1 MATISSLTSTSSSSN
16 AYGSQSKGI
25 GGLVS
30 GLNTDELIDGMTAS
44 TRSKIA
50 KQKQN
55 KTLLS
60 WKTDAYRAIS
70 DKLVSFANSYTS
82 YSSGTNLYSANFYSR
97 SVITPSGSNSK
108 YVTASGSVT
117 GGQQFTVNG
126 IKQLAQDANFT
137 TTETLSDNYIQTE
150 AVNFGNEDIST
161 ILGKAFIVQYGDKQ
175 YTAFMPPK
183 EGGGPY
189 TNAEEVAKGMN
200 KALENVDIGGNKTLA
215 SVMNVSADGETL
227 NFKNTSEA
235 GNALKIVNG
244 DAELFKSLG
253 IISGSSTIMDKSI
266 TSAGLNALAEINPDD
281 LKKETTF
288 AERMKGKSLS
298 FEYNGTRK
306 VITFNDETKLN
317 ETDFKNYLQDELD
330 TAFGKGRIQLTKG
343 SDNTFQFKTVLPS
356 GAEDKSSVLY
366 VSSSSIGITGEGSV
380 FGIEN
385 GSSNKLNLTT
395 TLDKSGLKG
404 AETAGLVDG
413 NEYEI
418 TINGESIKIK
428 YEKDKTSLKD
438 IIDAINSNKNADV
451 NISYQTN
458 SDSFSIVST
467 QNGASG
473 SVKIGA
479 RDGDGNITQLNE
491 LEQLLFGKRKADGTI
506 DSSNKELN
514 GKEVKG
520 QDAIILVDFDGE
532 GGADATEISRST
544 NSFNL
549 NGMKIV
555 ANGTFGYQDNGSGV
569 MEYVGGTEGIKFS
582 AGVDTEK
589 VIKAIKSMIDEY
601 NTLVEDSNAAIKEK
615 RDRTYTPLTDEQRKD
630 MSESEI
636 TAWEKKAKAGLLLGD
651 SDISSLANDL
661 RFVFMKTGT
670 ESNQLS
676 DIGITVS
683 SNWADNGKITL
694 DETKLK
700 NALQDDPERVKDLF
714 TEDLKDNNLMTGGVM
729 SRMKAIT
736 DKYAATVGATK
747 GKLIEKAGNVKSPS
761 SMLKNALLTEM
772 NDIDKTIKKYETKL
786 KTERT
791 RYQNQFT
798 RLEVVMQ
805 KMNTQSGW
813 LSQYSGQ

>member
-215 SVMNVSADGETL
+215 SVMNVTADGETL

-395 TLDKSGLKG
+395 TLDKSGLKD

-636 TAWEKKAKAGLLLGD
+636 TAWEKKAKAGLLFGD

>member
-44 TRSKIA
+44 TRSKIS

-161 ILGKAFIVQYGDKQ
+161 ILGKAFIVKYGDKQ

-636 TAWEKKAKAGLLLGD
+636 TAWEKKAKAGLLFGD

>member
-44 TRSKIA
+44 TRSKIS

-215 SVMNVSADGETL
+215 SVMNVTADGETL

-636 TAWEKKAKAGLLLGD
+636 TAWEKKAKAGLLFGD

>member
-200 KALENVDIGGNKTLA
+200 KALENVDIGGNKSLA
-215 SVMNVSADGETL
+215 SVMNVTADGETL

-306 VITFNDETKLN
+306 AITFNDETKLN

-473 SVKIGA
+473 SVKIGT

-636 TAWEKKAKAGLLLGD
+636 TAWEKKAKAGLLFGD

>member
-636 TAWEKKAKAGLLLGD
+636 TAWEKKAKAGLLFGD

>member
-1 MATISSLTSTSSSSN
+1 MATISSLTSASSSSN

-70 DKLVSFANSYTS
+70 DKLVGFADNYTS
-82 YSSGTNLYSANFYSR
+82 YSSSTNLYSANFYSR

-108 YVTASGSVT
+108 YVTTSGSVT
-117 GGQQFTVNG
+117 GDQQFTVNG

-137 TTETLSDNYIQTE
+137 TTETLSDNYIQTG
-150 AVNFGNEDIST
+150 AVNFGNEDVSS
-161 ILGKAFIVQYGDKQ
+161 ILGKGFVVQYGDKQ
-175 YTAFMPPK
+175 YTAFIPPK

-189 TNAEEVAKGMN
+189 TNAEEVAIGMN
-200 KALENVDIGGNKTLA
+200 KALEKVDIGGNKTLA
-215 SVMNVSADGETL
+215 SVMNVSAVGETL

-244 DAELFKSLG
+244 DAQLFTSLG
-253 IISGSSTIMDKSI
+253 IISGSNTIMDKSI
-266 TSAGLNALAEINPDD
+266 TSAGLSALAEINPDD
-281 LKKETTF
+281 LKKDTTF
-288 AERMKGKSLS
+288 AERMKGRSLS

-317 ETDFKNYLQDELD
+317 ETDFKKYLQDELD
-330 TAFGKGRIQLTKG
+330 TAFGKGRIQLTQG
-343 SDNTFQFKTVLPS
+343 GDNTFQFKTVLPS

-366 VSSSSIGITGEGSV
+366 VSSPSIGITGEGSV

-385 GSSNKLNLTT
+385 GSTNKLNLKT
-395 TLDKSGLKG
+395 TLEKAGIKDF
-404 AETAGLVDG
+404 ENAGLVDG

-458 SDSFSIVST
+458 SDSFSIVSS

-479 RDGDGNITQLNE
+479 RDGDGNVTQLNE
-491 LEQLLFGKRKADGTI
+491 LEQLLFGKRNGDGTI
-506 DSSNKELN
+506 DTSNKVLN
-514 GKEVKG
+514 GKEVEG

-532 GGADATEISRST
+532 GGAEATEISRST

-549 NGMKIV
+549 NGMKII
-555 ANGTFGYQDNGSGV
+555 ANGTFGYQDNGSNGL
-569 MEYVGGTEGIKFS
+569 EYVGGTEGIKFG

-601 NTLVEDSNAAIKEK
+601 NTLVEDSNTAVKEK
-615 RDRTYTPLTDEQRKD
+615 RNRSYTPLTDEQRKD

-636 TAWEKKAKAGLLLGD
+636 TAWEKKAKEGLLFGD

-661 RFVFMKTGT
+661 RFVFMKTGS
-670 ESNQLS
+670 ESNQLA

-683 SNWADNGKITL
+683 SSWSDNGKITL

-700 NALQDDPERVKDLF
+700 NALQDDPERVKELF
-714 TEDLKDNNLMTGGVM
+714 TEDLEDNNLMTGGVM

-736 DKYAATVGATK
+736 EKYAATVGATK

-761 SMLKNALLTEM
+761 SMLKNNLLTQM
-772 NDIDKTIKKYETKL
+772 NDIDKVITKYENKL

-798 RLEVVMQ
+798 RLEVAMQ
-805 KMNTQSGW
+805 KMNSQSGW
-813 LSQYSGQ
+813 LNQYSSQ

>member
-70 DKLVSFANSYTS
+70 DKLVGFADNYTS
-82 YSSGTNLYSANFYSR
+82 YSSSTNLYSANFYSR

-117 GGQQFTVNG
+117 GDQQFTVNG
-126 IKQLAQDANFT
+126 IKQLAQDANYT
-137 TTETLSDNYIQTE
+137 TTETLSDNYIQTG
-150 AVNFGNEDIST
+150 AVNFGNEDVST
-161 ILGKAFIVQYGDKQ
+161 LLGKAFIVKYGDKQ
-175 YTAFMPPK
+175 YTAYMPPK

-244 DAELFKSLG
+244 DAELFKTLG

-266 TSAGLNALAEINPDD
+266 TSSGLNALAEIKPED

-317 ETDFKNYLQDELD
+317 ETDFKKYLQDELD
-330 TAFGKGRIQLTKG
+330 TAFGKGRVQLTQG

-395 TLDKSGLKG
+395 TLEKSGIKDV
-404 AETAGLVDG
+404 ENAGLVDG

-438 IIDAINSNKNADV
+438 IMNAINSNKSADV

-458 SDSFSIVST
+458 SDSFSIVSS

-473 SVKIGA
+473 SVTIGA
-479 RDGDGNITQLNE
+479 RDADGNVTQLNE
-491 LEQLLFGKRKADGTI
+491 LEQLLFGKRNADGTI
-506 DSSNKELN
+506 DSNNKVLN

-520 QDAIILVDFDGE
+520 QDAIILVDYDGE

-555 ANGTFGYQDNGSGV
+555 ANNTFGYQDNGSGAL
-569 MEYVGGTEGIKFS
+569 EYVGGTEGIKFS
-582 AGVDTEK
+582 ASVDTDK

-601 NTLVEDSNAAIKEK
+601 NTLVADSNAAIKEK
-615 RDRTYTPLTDEQRKD
+615 RDRTYTPLTDEQKED

-636 TAWEKKAKAGLLLGD
+636 TAWEKKAKAGLLFGD

-661 RFVFMKTGT
+661 RFVFMKTGS

-676 DIGITVS
+676 DIGISVS
-683 SNWADNGKITL
+683 SSWSDNGKITL

-700 NALQDDPERVKDLF
+700 NALQDDPERVKELF
-714 TEDLKDNNLMTGGVM
+714 TEELTDNNLMTGGVM

-747 GKLIEKAGNVKSPS
+747 GKLIEKAGNAKSPS

-786 KTERT
+786 KSERT

-813 LSQYSGQ
+813 LSQYSSQ

>member
-44 TRSKIA
+44 TRSKIS

-70 DKLVSFANSYTS
+70 DKLVSFADNYTS
-82 YSSGTNLYSANFYSR
+82 YSSSTNLYSANFYSR

-161 ILGKAFIVQYGDKQ
+161 ILGKAFIVKYGDKQ

-215 SVMNVSADGETL
+215 SVMNVTADGETL

-356 GAEDKSSVLY
+356 GAEDKSSVLF

-601 NTLVEDSNAAIKEK
+601 NTLVEDSNVAIKEK

-636 TAWEKKAKAGLLLGD
+636 TAWEKKAKAGLLFGD

>member
-215 SVMNVSADGETL
+215 SVMNVTADGETL

-317 ETDFKNYLQDELD
+317 ETDFKKYLQDELD

-636 TAWEKKAKAGLLLGD
+636 TAWEKKAKAGLLFGD

>member
-438 IIDAINSNKNADV
+438 IIDAINSNKNADT

-601 NTLVEDSNAAIKEK
+601 NTLVEDSNVAIKEK

-636 TAWEKKAKAGLLLGD
+636 TAWEKKAKAGLLFGD

>member
-215 SVMNVSADGETL
+215 SVMNVTADGETL

-253 IISGSSTIMDKSI
+253 IISGPSTIMDKSI

-636 TAWEKKAKAGLLLGD
+636 TAWEKKAKAGLLFGD

>member
-215 SVMNVSADGETL
+215 SVMNVTADGETL

-636 TAWEKKAKAGLLLGD
+636 TAWEKKAKAGLLFGD